1 MKKHLFQLSL
11 LFSLCTAALCS
22 CAEHD
27 EPITTAHGI
36 PLTIRA
42 TADGFTAADGADT
55 RASENG
61 YITKFTIGD
70 EIGVFAVKDGAV
82 IADCK
87 NVKCIRNA
95 DGSWSADALAPVY
108 YYIDAQYF
116 AYYPY
121 KSELPAEN
129 ITDVSGI
136 VDYFNKNIVT
146 DQGTYDNYT
155 AWDLMTAALVS
166 PDGNKTL
173 SFSFTHQMSLIE
185 ISLPVQKYKTSD
197 AADAYEYAEPAIGA
211 TFSITKEDAPMS
223 IIPYN
228 TGKGVYR
235 YIVPAETSCT
245 VAGEFQNVAGTA
257 IKYESSTLSLS
268 TGKYKR
274 LNVTYDGAPTTIKER
289 ALAAGDF
296 YYSDGSIVPG
306 EAQSPPSTGCIGIIF
321 WVGDATEYDRTLK
334 TDHKGCTHGLVIA
347 LTEYLQVWQTK
358 DTSVQNWLDNNKRDV
373 YLSITNTKD
382 NIQGYNNTKAAEEFN
397 KGINS
402 NYIVYAVNQVIDY
415 RKTVSAPSTSSDWYL
430 PSAKELTLWD
440 KDAINSKLSKISGAT
455 GISASDYWALT
466 EDGYNNSAW
475 VMTYQRGLNKL
486 ATSSKESRWY
496 WRPILAF

>member
-1 MKKHLFQLSL
+1 MKKNVFPLSLSL
-11 LFSLCTAALCS
+11 LLCIAALCG
-22 CAEHD
+22 CTEGD
-27 EPITTAHGI
+27 EPIAATDGST
-36 PLTIRA
+36 LTIHA

-61 YITKFTIGD
+61 YITTFTAGD
-70 EIGVFAVKDGAV
+70 EIGVFAVKNGAV

-136 VDYFNKNIVT
+136 VDYFNKNIAT

-155 AWDLMTAALVS
+155 AWDLMTAALVL

-197 AADAYEYAEPAIGA
+197 AADAYEYAEPAINA
-211 TFSITKEDAPMS
+211 TFSITKEDAPTP

-245 VAGEFQNVAGTA
+245 VAGEFQKVAGTT
-257 IKYESSTLSLS
+257 IGYKSSTLSLS
-268 TGKYKR
+268 TGKYKL
-274 LNVTYDGAPTTIKER
+274 LNVTYDGAPTTITER

-296 YYSDGSIVPG
+296 YYSDGGIVPG
-306 EAQSPPSTGCIGIIF
+306 DAQSPPSTGCIGIIF
-321 WVGDATEYDRTLK
+321 WVGDATKEDRTLK
-334 TDHKGCTHGLVIA
+334 ADHKGCTHGLVIA
-347 LTEYLQVWQTK
+347 LTEYVKFWQGRNSP
-358 DTSVQNWLDNNKRDV
+358 SVQNWLDNNKRDV
-373 YLSITNTKD
+373 YLSVYTMD
-382 NIQGYNNTKAAEEFN
+382 NIQGYNNTKATEEFN
-397 KGINS
+397 KGVNS
-402 NYIVYAVNQVIDY
+402 GDIVYGVDEVINY

-440 KDAINSKLSKISGAT
+440 RDAINNKLSKISGAT
-455 GISASDYWALT
+455 TISASDYWSLT
-466 EDGYNNSAW
+466 EDNNSAW
-475 VMTYQRGLNKL
+475 VMTYLLNRNEL
-486 ATSSKESRWY
+486 AISGKQSNLR
-496 WRPILAF
+496 WRPVLAF